1 MGGCAMRAYVR
12 RAVVPAA
19 VLSAALLTGCSSEPD
34 KDRPAPTLSASVD
47 PPAEE
52 QPSQE
57 PFEEA
62 ASSAPA
68 PVVGVGE
75 TEKFDIGETDEYGE
89 NYKVTTQMSVT
100 VESARY
106 VTPAEVDTT
115 NEPEHGQYVELKLTL
130 KNVGKAPAEIMT
142 YGMMRWEDE
151 QTAAQDATTLEG
163 VGEGPELDTTYK
175 PGQSVTGTLILDV
188 ARKGGTVGY
197 YGTEDPSGEP
207 AFVVELPAS

>member
-1 MGGCAMRAYVR
+1 MRTYIR
-12 RAVVPAA
+12 RAVMPAA
-19 VLSAALLTGCSSEPD
+19 VLSAVLLTGCSSEPD
-34 KDRPAPTLSASVD
+34 KDRPAPALSASVD
-47 PPAEE
+47 SPAEE
-52 QPSQE
+52 PSQE
-57 PFEEA
+57 PLETA

-68 PVVGVGE
+68 PVVKVGE
-75 TEKFDIGETDEYGE
+75 TAKWDVVETDEYGE
-89 NYKVTTQMSVT
+89 NPKVTTQMSVS

-142 YGMMRWEDE
+142 YGMMRWEDQ